1 MCGVAGYWN
10 INRIFDNSEDYSISK
25 SLRHRGPDD
34 FGVWKDK
41 KKGIA
46 LIHTRLSILDLSSA
60 GHQPMQSNCGRYII
74 SYNGEIYN
82 HLDIRKELKNYSVNT
97 WKSQTDTETLLIA
110 LKVWGLDKT
119 LKKINGMFAFALWDN
134 KNGTLVLARDRIGE
148 KPIYYGFMGGTF
160 IFASE
165 LKALKKLSVWNGE
178 IDQDALSLYLR
189 FNYVPAPRCIFK
201 NMYKLKP
208 AHYIVLNEN
217 NYDKMITQ
225 KRYWDISNDITN
237 NLELT
242 NNQFEETK
250 QNLLSEIRKSV
261 SKRMISDVP
270 IGSFL
275 SGGFDSTLITA
286 IMQEQSLKPINTFS
300 VGFFDKNFNEA
311 TYAKKIS
318 KILGT
323 NHHEIYVNSKNAL
336 DVIPKLPEIYCEPF
350 ADISQIPTYLIS
362 KFASDHVKV
371 CLSGDGGDEIYC
383 GYNRYL
389 KGPDIFKLFNKLPK
403 YIKQFCLTILSYP
416 NNNFWQAIQNI
427 LFNSQK
433 PNNFASHMSKLLIA
447 LKYSDEKSYY
457 LSLISNPKNLEE
469 ILINPKEFND
479 FFEDLKEIK
488 NFREKM
494 MFMDINNY
502 LPDDILTKVD
512 RASMANSLEVRAPF
526 LDHHLLEMSL
536 KIPIDFKYRNN
547 QGKWILKEL
556 VYKYVPKKIMDRP
569 KKGFDVPIS
578 DWLRGPLKE
587 WAYDLLNDTKF
598 ADEDLFNL
606 KEINKMWEEH
616 QSGKINW
623 QSNLWSILMFKAWEK
638 EFNLV

>member
-10 INRIFDNSEDYSISK
+10 RNRIFDNSEDYLISK

-97 WKSQTDTETLLIA
+97 WKSQSDTETLLIA

-261 SKRMISDVP
+261 SRRMISDVP

-479 FFEDLKEIK
+479 FFKDLKKIK
-488 NFREKM
+488 SFREKM

-547 QGKWILKEL
+547 HGKWILKEL

-623 QSNLWSILMFKAWEK
+623 QSNLWSILMFKSWQK
-638 EFNLV
+638 FF